1 MSTEMRSG
9 VEISED
15 RYRLLVP
22 LSTEV
27 ASGSVERRLR
37 TAAAIARERGGG
49 VVVCYLATVARQ
61 TPLDGVPS
69 DHPILAEAHE
79 TTEEFVESAT
89 RADVPAMGRIHLSHD
104 ESKSVLDA
112 VETHEF
118 EGVVLSIKAG
128 RSQRRRL
135 LGGDTAEKVV
145 ARAGCEVFVEKQ
157 AVDETPIRRIL
168 LAVSG
173 GPHSELAAKTARALA
188 IDSTAR
194 VDVVHFLGRDASA
207 NERNQ
212 GERIIETTERIL
224 ADIER
229 VETQSE
235 STENV
240 AEAIVARSDEYDVTI
255 LGAPTG
261 GLLEQ
266 FVFGTIPDSV
276 NRGSENA
283 VVMAQQ
289 DTGSTSV
296 YGRWIAG
303 DPPE

>member
-9 VEISED
+9 AEIPAD

-49 VVVCYLATVARQ
+49 VVACYMATVARQ

-69 DHPILAEAHE
+69 DHPILVEAHE

-89 RADVPAMGRIHLSHD
+89 RADVPAMGRIHLSHN
-104 ESKSVLDA
+104 ESQSVLDA
-112 VETHEF
+112 VETYEC
-118 EGVVLSIKAG
+118 EGVVLSIEGG
-128 RSQRRRL
+128 RSQRQRL
-135 LGGDTAEKVV
+135 LSGDTAEKVV
-145 ARAGCEVFVEKQ
+145 ARADCEVFVEKQ
-157 AVDETPIRRIL
+157 ALEETPIRRIL

-188 IDSTAR
+188 IDSTAH

-229 VETQSE
+229 VETRSE

-266 FVFGTIPDSV
+266 FVFGTVPDSV

>member
-1 MSTEMRSG
+1 MSTETQLG
-9 VEISED
+9 AEISAEQ
-15 RYRLLVP
+15 YRLLVP

-27 ASGSVERRLR
+27 TSGSAERRLR

-49 VVVCYLATVARQ
+49 VVVCYMATVARQ
-61 TPLDGVPS
+61 TPLNGVPP
-69 DHPILAEAHE
+69 DHPILVEAHE
-79 TTEEFVESAT
+79 TTEAFVESAIGT
-89 RADVPAMGRIHLSHD
+89 DVPAMGRVHLSHD
-104 ESKSVLDA
+104 ESQSVLDA
-112 VETHEF
+112 VETYECD
-118 EGVVLSIKAG
+118 GVALSIEAG

-135 LGGDTAEKVV
+135 LSGDTTEKVV
-145 ARAGCEVFVEKQ
+145 ARADCEAFVEKQ
-157 AVDETPIRRIL
+157 AVDETPIQRIL

-207 NERNQ
+207 TERNE
-212 GERIIETTERIL
+212 GEHIIETTERTL
-224 ADIER
+224 VGIER
-229 VETQSE
+229 VETRLE

-240 AEAIVARSDEYDVTI
+240 VEAIVARADEYDVTI
-255 LGAPTG
+255 LGAPTE

-266 FVFGTIPDSV
+266 FVFGTVPDSV
-276 NRGSENA
+276 NQGSENA

-296 YGRWIAG
+296 YDRWITG